1 MKKTYFKPEIEVYEL
16 PKQVILAG
24 SSEEGADDELLLEDS
39 KVEGDWC

>member
-24 SSEEGADDELLLEDS
+24 SSEEDELPLEDS
-39 KVEGDWC
+39 EVEGDWL

>member
-24 SSEEGADDELLLEDS
+24 SSEEEELQLESDV
-39 KVEGDWC
+39 VESGEWL

>member
-24 SSEEGADDELLLEDS
+24 SSEEEELQLGSDV
-39 KVEGDWC
+39 VESGDWY

>member
-24 SSEEGADDELLLEDS
+24 SSKEEELQLGSEV
-39 KVEGDWC
+39 VESGDWL